1 MKEPFM
7 KPRIPMIRKAVAAAA
22 LAAIL
27 APALMAAPAVAAGFD
42 QAALIKPVTKANL
55 IFIPKVVHPWYD
67 VVEQGVKFAIAE
79 YKKEGIE
86 VTYTWDAPPT
96 ADIDQQNRR
105 IETDIGRNPDG
116 LAVSCLDPATNTQ
129 LLKEAVKNKVNLI
142 TFDTFCDAAFPF
154 VGHRKDEEDGRTA
167 ANYLGEKL
175 GGKGSVGI
183 LVGSLTAPNHVAR
196 VKGFKDELAKKYPG
210 IKIAFEQ
217 PDNDN
222 LEQAVAMAES
232 GLQATPDLG
241 GIYGANASAPIG
253 AARAVIAAKRV
264 GKTLV
269 VGAGD
274 IPETYQLIE
283 DGVISAITAQR
294 QWEIGYWAVR
304 YLVSAKQN
312 HTIPMDHATGGFL
325 MTKETL
331 AK

>member
-1 MKEPFM
+1 MK
-7 KPRIPMIRKAVAAAA
+7 RLLRRSLAVAAFASLLTTTAA
-22 LAAIL
+22 YAG
-27 APALMAAPAVAAGFD
+27 GFD
-42 QAALIKPVTKANL
+42 QGALITPVTKVNL

-67 VVEQGVKFAIAE
+67 VVQEGVKYAIDE
-79 YKKEGIE
+79 FKKEGIE

-96 ADIDQQNRR
+96 ADVDQQNRR
-105 IETDIGRNPDG
+105 IETDIGRHPDG

-142 TFDTFCDAAFPF
+142 TFDTYCDPAFPF
-154 VGHRKDEEDGRTA
+154 VGHRLDEQDGRTA
-167 ANYLGEKL
+167 ADFLGEKM

-196 VKGFKDELAKKYPG
+196 VKGFKDELAKKYPD

-222 LEQAVAMAES
+222 LELSVSMAES

-283 DGVISAITAQR
+283 EGAISAITAQR
-294 QWEIGYWAVR
+294 QWDIGYWSTR
-304 YLVSAKQN
+304 YLVAMAQH

-325 MTKETL
+325 MTKESL
-331 AK
+331 GK

>member
-1 MKEPFM
+1 MK
-7 KPRIPMIRKAVAAAA
+7 KTKTTLRATLAGALAATALAVAA
-22 LAAIL
+22 
-27 APALMAAPAVAAGFD
+27 PAFAAGFD
-42 QAALIKPVTKANL
+42 QGALIKPVTKVNL
-55 IFIPKVVHPWYD
+55 IFVPKVVHPWYD
-67 VVEQGVKFAIAE
+67 VVEQGVKAAIAE
-79 YKKEGIE
+79 LKKEGVE

-105 IETDIGRNPDG
+105 IETDIGRHPDG

-129 LLKEAVKNKVNLI
+129 VLKEAAKTKVNLI
-142 TFDTFCDAAFPF
+142 TFDTYCDASFAF

-175 GGKGSVGI
+175 GGKGTVGL

-196 VKGFKDELAKKYPG
+196 IRGFKDELAKKYPG
-210 IKIAFEQ
+210 VKIVFEQ

-222 LEQAVAMAES
+222 LEQAVSMAES

-253 AARAVIAAKRV
+253 AARAVIAAKRI

-294 QWEIGYWAVR
+294 QWEIGYWATR
-304 YLVSAKQN
+304 YLVAAKQN
-312 HTIPMDHATGGFL
+312 HTTPMEHATGGFL

-331 AK
+331 KAK